1 MPFLTAAPAVAQMT
15 TERVASG
22 LRDPVYV
29 TAPAG
34 DTERLFIVEQNGI
47 IKILKNGTVL
57 ARPFLDIQARVN
69 NGGTEQGLLGLA
81 FHPDYANNGF
91 FYVYFVGGTGAGIS
105 RIRRFSVSSDPDSAV
120 DASIFN
126 ILQFNQPFTNHN
138 GGQIE
143 FGPDGYLY
151 FGSGD
156 GGGANDPAGNGQN
169 GMTLLGK
176 MLRIDVD
183 GDDFPADDQKNYA
196 IPSDNPFVGDPN
208 VLDEIWARGM
218 RNPYRWSFD
227 ALTGDMYIGDVGQ
240 ECWEEIDFQPATSTG
255 GENYGW
261 RITEGT
267 HCFNP
272 NNPFNCNQPQTCSA
286 GLVDPIREYNHA
298 SDGFSCSVTGGYVYR
313 GNAIPWMQ
321 GHYFYADFC
330 SDQIYT
336 FRYDGVSVQ
345 NLQNRTAE
353 LDPAGALSIAN
364 ISGFGEDGVGE
375 LYIVELNATNGE
387 VFKIIRDPAS
397 GSTIPEPRPGS
408 MRLGAGKP
416 NPFTEATLLEL
427 VLGRRLD
434 VDVSVYGADGR
445 LVRRLHEGPADEGAH
460 PVSWNGRDAEGQ
472 ALPAGVYFVRAVAG
486 GAVSTQRVTL
496 LR

>member
-1 MPFLTAAPAVAQMT
+1 MTFLLAAPALGQMT
-15 TERVASG
+15 TQRVASG
-22 LRDPVYV
+22 LLDPVYV

-34 DTERLFIVEQNGI
+34 DAERLFIVEQNGV

-57 ARPFLDIQARVN
+57 ARPFLDIQHRVN
-69 NGGTEQGLLGLA
+69 NGGTEQGCLGLA
-81 FHPDYANNGF
+81 FHPDYATNGYL
-91 FYVYFVGGTGAGIS
+91 YVYFIGGTGAGVS
-105 RIRRFSVSSDPDSAV
+105 RIRRFTVSTDPDSAV
-120 DASIFN
+120 DASIHN

-138 GGQIE
+138 GGQIA

-156 GGGANDPAGNGQN
+156 GGSANDPNGNGQN

-183 GDDFPADDQKNYA
+183 GDDFPLDDAKNYA
-196 IPSDNPFVGDPN
+196 IPPDNPFVSDPN

-227 ALTGDMYIGDVGQ
+227 SATGDMYIGDVGQ
-240 ECWEEIDFQPATSTG
+240 ECWEEIDFQPASSTG

-267 HCFNP
+267 HCFVP
-272 NNPFNCNQPQTCSA
+272 SNPFNCNQPQTCSA
-286 GLVDPIREYNHA
+286 GLVNPIREYNHA

-313 GNAIPWMQ
+313 GSAIPSMQ

-336 FRYDGVSVQ
+336 FRYNGSVQ
-345 NLQNRTAE
+345 DLQNRTTQ
-353 LDPAGALSIAN
+353 LDPPGALSIAN
-364 ISGFGEDGVGE
+364 ISAFGQDGLGE
-375 LYIVELNATNGE
+375 LYIVELHASNGE
-387 VFKIIRDPAS
+387 VFKIIPDPAS
-397 GSTIPEPRPGS
+397 GSAIPDVRPTPL
-408 MRLGAGKP
+408 RLGAGTP
-416 NPFTEATLLEL
+416 NPFTEVTSLEF
-427 VLGRRLD
+427 VLQRRAD

-445 LVRRLHEGPADEGAH
+445 LVRRLHEGPAEEGAH
-460 PVSWNGRDAEGQ
+460 ALAWNGRAADGSP
-472 ALPAGVYFVRAVAG
+472 LPAGVYFVRAEAEGV
-486 GAVSTQRVTL
+486 VSTQRVTL
-496 LR
+496 IR